1 MAFRYADVL
10 LSLAEI
16 ENELNG
22 PTDKALGYLK
32 QITDRVGVTHTIPA
46 DIQSSK
52 EKFKEFLL
60 MERGRELFMEG
71 WRRQDLIR
79 FGKYIEFARNRGC
92 TAAKDHMVL
101 FPIPPKVI
109 TESGGV
115 IEQNPGY

>member
-1 MAFRYADVL
+1 
-10 LSLAEI
+10 
-16 ENELNG
+16 
-22 PTDKALGYLK
+22 
-32 QITDRVGVTHTIPA
+32 
-46 DIQSSK
+46 
-52 EKFKEFLL
+52 